1 MENLSTQ
8 NNQPVN
14 FNIPSDKG
22 SLPKKAFFYIVVL
35 FFFFLI
41 IYFGFLSAPK
51 KFPVGGV
58 FSINTGDTLRDVSK
72 NLKEQNLIRSRTVF
86 ETFVILYGGEKHIL
100 IGDYLFKEKVPV
112 FEVARRV
119 AMKERNLAPLKITI
133 PEGFTNLEIAETFS
147 SKLKNFDEVKFLE
160 AAKDKQGFLFP
171 DTYFSFSEDN
181 EQDVLAYMQEN
192 FDKKIQTVQK
202 EILAS
207 GKSQTEILIMASIIE
222 KEAKGDSDRAVIS
235 GILWNRISKHMPL
248 QVDADMWTYKNK
260 GLPASPICNPG
271 IEAIKAAIKPANS
284 PYLYYLHDTEGEI
297 HYAKTFE
304 EHKLNKAKYLK

>member
-8 NNQPVN
+8 NNQTVK
-14 FNIPSDKG
+14 FNVPSDKG

-41 IYFGFLSAPK
+41 FYFGFLSAPR
-51 KFPVGGV
+51 KFPVNAV
-58 FSINTGDTLRDVSK
+58 FNINTGDTLRDVSK
-72 NLKEQNLIRSRTVF
+72 NLKDQNLIRSRVMF

-100 IGDYLFKEKVPV
+100 IGDYLFKEKVSV

-119 AMKERNLAPLKITI
+119 AMKERNLAPIKITI
-133 PEGFTNLEIAETFS
+133 PEGFDNLEIAETFS
-147 SKLKNFDEVKFLE
+147 AKLKNFDEVKFLE
-160 AAKDKQGFLFP
+160 LAKDSQGHLFP
-171 DTYFSFSEDN
+171 DTYFFFTSDDEEKVFDS
-181 EQDVLAYMQEN
+181 MQKN
-192 FDKKIQTVQK
+192 FEIKIKSAQK
-202 EILAS
+202 EIELS
-207 GKSQTEILIMASIIE
+207 GKSEKSILVMASIIE

-271 IEAIKAAIKPANS
+271 IESIRAAIKPVNS
-284 PYLYYLHDTEGEI
+284 PYLYYLHDVDGGI

-304 EHKLNKAKYLK
+304 EHKINKAKYLK